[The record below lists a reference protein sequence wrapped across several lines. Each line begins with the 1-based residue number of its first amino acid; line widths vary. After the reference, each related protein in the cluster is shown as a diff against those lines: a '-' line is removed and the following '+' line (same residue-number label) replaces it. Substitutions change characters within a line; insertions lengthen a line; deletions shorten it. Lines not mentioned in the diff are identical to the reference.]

1 MIVLNTTPRY
11 FLKKEDKL
19 KSRKAIDEL
28 FKTGKSFSN
37 FPLKV
42 IWIPANKAGI
52 LQAGVGVSSRNF
64 KKAVDRNRI
73 KRLLREAWRL
83 QKAGLHQHLEDNG
96 RKMSVFFLYVGKELP
111 PYDLIYEKVGS
122 VIKRLIQW
130 NNGKTERNT

>member
-1 MIVLNTTPRY
+1 LNTTPRY

-28 FKTGKSFSN
+28 FKSGKNFSN

-42 IWIPANKAGI
+42 VWIPANKAGI

-73 KRLLREAWRL
+73 KRLVREAWRL
-83 QKAGLHQHLEDNG
+83 QKNSLHDHLEQNQQS
-96 RKMSVFFLYVGKELP
+96 MAVFFLYVGKDLP
-111 PYDLIYEKVGS
+111 PYDLIYAKVGS

-130 NNGKTERNT
+130 NDGKTETNP